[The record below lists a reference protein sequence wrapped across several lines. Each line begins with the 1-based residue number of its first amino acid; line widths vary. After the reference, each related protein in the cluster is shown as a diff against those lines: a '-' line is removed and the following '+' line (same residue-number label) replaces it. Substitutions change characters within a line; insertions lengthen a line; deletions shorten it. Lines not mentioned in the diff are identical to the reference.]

1 MSVMGESG
9 SQTHET
15 ISVLGTLVPS
25 LSSTFRGGDP
35 ITAIFFVLLLPR
47 FCFWHG
53 TTILCVTFDVGSAG
67 YFRYISYTSFYI
79 HHADMRRTTLRKKV
93 ILAHHKLTINYW
105 NDHQQEIWDL
115 VVTRW

>member
-1 MSVMGESG
+1 VSVMGEPG

-15 ISVLGTLVPS
+15 ISALGTFVP
-25 LSSTFRGGDP
+25 STFRGGDP

-67 YFRYISYTSFYI
+67 YFRYISYTSFYA
-79 HHADMRRTTLRKKV
+79 HNADMRRNKVRKKV
-93 ILAHHKLTINYW
+93 ILPLANDKLTLNYR